1 MLYKYRLFFIDIPLK
16 KWYTLTSEYVN
27 YYVTMT
33 TYRNANGS
41 MLAYCADDGMMKDAS
56 GSDMGINQ
64 FAYEAQGW
72 YCPIVYPD
80 TNTDN

>member
-1 MLYKYRLFFIDIPLK
+1 MNKALSYA
-16 KWYTLTSEYVN
+16 T
-27 YYVTMT
+27 
-33 TYRNANGS
+33 GS
-41 MLAYCADDGMMKDAS
+41 IIATCSSDGAMKDAN
-56 GSDMGINQ
+56 GNDMGINQ